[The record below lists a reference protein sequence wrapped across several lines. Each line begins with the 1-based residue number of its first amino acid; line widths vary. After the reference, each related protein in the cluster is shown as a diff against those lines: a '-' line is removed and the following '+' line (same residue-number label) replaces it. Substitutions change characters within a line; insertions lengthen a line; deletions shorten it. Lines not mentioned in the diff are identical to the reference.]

1 MVKIYRLIIVDDELM
16 ARESLKRYIAEKCVD
31 FEVAGLFKNGQEA
44 IDFIDQNK
52 IDVVFTDVRMPK
64 LDGMELAKYINENRP
79 EIKVVI
85 VSGYSEFDYAQKAIK
100 YNVQDYLLKMFE
112 PMELFNTLDKIKETL
127 DAERKNELKDI
138 NFDIEIYL
146 HDLLCGFFTSY
157 EMAVKSYHELNFDVQ
172 FDSCICE
179 VIDIVCE
186 DFNDFIKNTW
196 KHEEEGIVKAILNF
210 AKFVFKD
217 VLVFSAE
224 IEDGTC
230 KIIIFHV
237 FGYRQLPVNALI
249 TALKDE
255 LGLKSYINSNNQ
267 YTLTEV
273 YNGDY
278 DKYGKHF
285 ESDNFAAKESDEDME
300 QNTTINHIISFVNE
314 NYDKEIGRA
323 EIAKH
328 FHMNAQYL
336 GRIFKKETNKT
347 LMEYIM
353 EVRLE
358 KAIKMLYKGYKTD
371 EILEHTGYV
380 DRRTFQRAFKR
391 YTGLSISEYRKTH
404 IWGEG

>member
-172 FDSCICE
+172 FDSCI
-179 VIDIVCE
+179 
-186 DFNDFIKNTW
+186 
-196 KHEEEGIVKAILNF
+196 VK
-210 AKFVFKD
+210 
-217 VLVFSAE
+217 
-224 IEDGTC
+224 
-230 KIIIFHV
+230 
-237 FGYRQLPVNALI
+237 
-249 TALKDE
+249 
-255 LGLKSYINSNNQ
+255 
-267 YTLTEV
+267 
-273 YNGDY
+273 
-278 DKYGKHF
+278 
-285 ESDNFAAKESDEDME
+285 
-300 QNTTINHIISFVNE
+300 
-314 NYDKEIGRA
+314 
-323 EIAKH
+323 
-328 FHMNAQYL
+328 
-336 GRIFKKETNKT
+336 
-347 LMEYIM
+347 
-353 EVRLE
+353 
-358 KAIKMLYKGYKTD
+358 
-371 EILEHTGYV
+371 
-380 DRRTFQRAFKR
+380 
-391 YTGLSISEYRKTH
+391 
-404 IWGEG
+404 